1 MVAKHYH
8 ANHYLV
14 PELCLMAL
22 SWIFIFFYLKEK
34 MPLNFRKVF
43 GLVPVLLLLMVAGLI
58 SMNRNYLQTAN
69 EGYTRSNRDYAKMIH
84 LLDNEY
90 KGYTCAYYYPTSI
103 NPYSALRWGNVYS
116 RFQHSKAIKEIYPDG
131 YFFDIRTNQFSLW
144 EIPVAASTMATISN
158 NKLLIIGG
166 PFEASVKHQ
175 IEQKGIKLTTL
186 YKGYTQVLYK
196 VDFDDSSIAR

>member
-8 ANHYLV
+8 ANHYMV

-34 MPLNFRKVF
+34 MPFNFRKVF

-69 EGYTRSNRDYAKMIH
+69 QGYVRSNQDYDKMIH
-84 LLDNEY
+84 LIENEY

-116 RFQHSKAIKEIYPDG
+116 RFQHTKALKEIYPEG
-131 YFFDIRTNQFSLW
+131 YFFDIRSNQFSLW
-144 EIPVAASTMATISN
+144 EIPVASSIMDQISN

-166 PFEASVKHQ
+166 PFEDSVIKQ
-175 IEQKGIKLTTL
+175 IEKDGFKLTQL
-186 YKGYTQVLYK
+186 YKGYTQFIYK
-196 VDFDDSSIAR
+196 VDITGS